1 VWVSG
6 YVGNGMNLL
15 CIANCATA
23 SGHVGTDVPI
33 TGPCT
38 DNSTAL
44 DLTVS
49 QRSDTVSL
57 SASSHFTA
65 AFSAPSGNWQPL
77 TLGLSVGWSPSCLI
91 DLRVRLGNGLI
102 NTLPVATCISYI
114 NVPVNITQTIQIPVL
129 DADNDFLRCRF
140 ANGSSECVNTCP
152 PSSLPSDTSLSSSCA
167 LTITG
172 KAAGNYYLVAA
183 QVNFLFSN

>member
-129 DADNDFLRCRF
+129 DADNDFLRC
-140 ANGSSECVNTCP
+140 
-152 PSSLPSDTSLSSSCA
+152 
-167 LTITG
+167 
-172 KAAGNYYLVAA
+172 
-183 QVNFLFSN
+183 